1 MDITSRRHFLRCGA
15 AMATTMAAGTW
26 SSLGYA
32 NGSGL
37 RIGVVYASPV
47 AEIGWTKQH
56 SVAVETL
63 QAEFGDRIQV
73 SVVDNVFDPQH
84 SEQVFRELAE
94 NGHQLI
100 FGTSFVH
107 GAAMHTVAAQFP
119 NVIFEQASGIASLEN
134 LGIFDA
140 RYYEGGYVAGVAAG
154 HMTQS
159 GKVGFIASFPVPDF
173 INTANALLLGAQQV
187 RPDATCEAVFL
198 ESWFDLE
205 QEAETANALVSQG
218 CDVICSMTGTAAGVQ
233 AAGEAGAW
241 SIGYASDMTDFAAG
255 RQLTAIVLDWS
266 SVYVEA
272 AQAVVAG
279 DWQPQ
284 QRWSG
289 LATGVI
295 TMAPYNTAIPDEVRA
310 ELEQTKADIASGAL
324 HPFAGELRDQQG
336 DVRVAAGQVL
346 AEADIRAMNWFV
358 EGMIGDGAEG
368 PAP

>member
-1 MDITSRRHFLRCGA
+1 MYMTSRRRFLRCGA
-15 AMATTMAAGTW
+15 AMAATMAAGTW
-26 SSLGYA
+26 SSIGYA
-32 NGSGL
+32 NGSSAQVL
-37 RIGVVYASPV
+37 IRVGVVHVAPV

-56 SVAVETL
+56 SIAVEAL
-63 QAEFGDRIQV
+63 QARFGDRIQI

-84 SEQVFRELAE
+84 AEEVFRELAE
-94 NGHQLI
+94 NGNHLI
-100 FGTSFVH
+100 FGTSYVH
-107 GAAMHTVAAQFP
+107 GAAMHSVAPQFP

-134 LGIFDA
+134 LGTFDA

-159 GKVGFIASFPVPDF
+159 GKVGFIASFPVPDI
-173 INTANALLLGAQQV
+173 INSANALLLGAQRV

-198 ESWFDLE
+198 ETWFDLE
-205 QEAETANALVSQG
+205 KEAETANALMAQG
-218 CDVICSMTGTAAGVQ
+218 CDVIYSMTGTAASVH
-233 AAGEAGAW
+233 AVGERGAW

-266 SVYVEA
+266 SVYEQA

-295 TMAPYNTAIPDEVRA
+295 TMAPYNTAIPAEVRA
-310 ELEQTKADIASGAL
+310 ELEQSEGDIASGAL

-336 DVRVAAGQVL
+336 EVRVAAGEVL

-358 EGMIGDGAEG
+358 EGMIGTVD
-368 PAP
+368 

>member
-1 MDITSRRHFLRCGA
+1 MRTSSRRRFLKYGGA
-15 AMATTMAAGTW
+15 AGAALITGLP
-26 SSLGYA
+26 SSLA
-32 NGSGL
+32 RSNGVLARESL
-37 RIGVVYASPV
+37 KVGVVHVAPV

-56 SVAVETL
+56 SLAVEAL
-63 QAEFGDRIQV
+63 QAQFGDRVEV

-84 SEQVFRELAE
+84 AEQVFLELAASR
-94 NGHQLI
+94 HHLI
-100 FGTSFVH
+100 FGTSYVH
-107 GAAMHTVAAQFP
+107 GAAMHTVAPQFP

-134 LGIFDA
+134 LGTFEA

-159 GKVGFIASFPVPDF
+159 GKIGFIASFPAPDF
-173 INTANALLLGAQQV
+173 ITTANALLLGAQRV

-198 ESWFDLE
+198 ETWFDLE
-205 QEAETANALVSQG
+205 KEAETANALMAQG
-218 CDVICSMTGTAAGVQ
+218 CDVICSMTGTAASVH
-233 AAGEAGAW
+233 AAGEHGAW
-241 SIGYASDMTDFAAG
+241 SIGYASDMTGFAAG
-255 RQLTAIVLDWS
+255 KQLTAIVLDWS

-279 DWQPQ
+279 GWQPQ

-310 ELEQTKADIASGAL
+310 ELEQTEADIASGAL

-336 DVRVAAGQVL
+336 ELRVAAGEVL

-358 EGMIGDGAEG
+358 EGMIGTVD
-368 PAP
+368 